1 MLLLYLE
8 GGPRGL
14 WKELK
19 SVHKDKGTP
28 KARCSILTIVRKKI
42 GDWNSVS
49 LVQLLIKWIVQG
61 VSVNYLRVEGLAKYL
76 GFTR

>member
-19 SVHKDKGTP
+19 SVHKGTP

-49 LVQLLIKWIVQG
+49 LVQRLIKWIVQG